1 WPSALRNAPAVA
13 ERTGWARWPRV
24 LREQP
29 SRGTLGGVNL
39 AISAFGRRPELAR
52 EAALCLAS
60 EPHQRTAAVRGGL
73 LPSSEAL
80 YDDPQVRAAF
90 PVAATLRET
99 LRDAVQRPQT
109 PLYSDLSLAI
119 TRTLHPIAE
128 IEPERDVSRLRAAIE
143 RALAS
148 EGLL

>member
-1 WPSALRNAPAVA
+1 DLGRSPAASPSLSTTKEDEARLAFESGGSSFMVNYTFVWPSALRNARAVA
-13 ERTGWARWPRV
+13 ARTGWARWPRV

-29 SRGTLGGVNL
+29 SRVTLGGVNL

-90 PVAATLRET
+90 P
-99 LRDAVQRPQT
+99 
-109 PLYSDLSLAI
+109 
-119 TRTLHPIAE
+119 
-128 IEPERDVSRLRAAIE
+128 
-143 RALAS
+143 
-148 EGLL
+148 